1 MKFKKIVVL
10 LGGFLLGDIALNAAN
25 LEVTKSAGN
34 LSSSMVPGVAN
45 DSDTTDEVSNTTTD
59 TTSAPT
65 IEDTRAALIAS
76 GDIVQQAIPTK
87 SLLNDQKSYLNE
99 EGTHGFEWV
108 GTPEEGH
115 LEIAAP
121 DGSRLALELPEK
133 VGYRYSWGDRY
144 WGLKDAEGNSYSINL
159 HDNGSIDAWLGSK
172 NVYSNYDYEDPAK
185 NKTLEKA
192 PQGFQ
197 DLFTAIKEE

>member
-1 MKFKKIVVL
+1 MKFKRILVL
-10 LGGFLLGDIALNAAN
+10 LGGVFISVYCSNATT
-25 LEVTKSAGN
+25 LKVSKSAGN
-34 LSSSMVPGVAN
+34 LSNGMVPGVAS
-45 DSDTTDEVSNTTTD
+45 DSDITDEASETTTD

-99 EGTHGFEWV
+99 DGTHGFEWV

-144 WGLKDAEGNSYSINL
+144 WGLKDAEGNRYSINL
-159 HDNGSIDAWLGSK
+159 HDNGGIDAWLGST
-172 NVYSNYDYEDPAK
+172 NVYSNHVSS

-197 DLFTAIKEE
+197 DLFTAIKE